1 MDIYYC
7 LPEFKKF
14 FRNFRFESEHNIWIM
29 DFYFQKNF
37 FWQKRIVNRMNILC
51 YTLDKVF
58 KKDGENYKITI
69 YKFYT

>member
-1 MDIYYC
+1 MDYG
-7 LPEFKKF
+7 FF
-14 FRNFRFESEHNIWIM
+14 FR
-29 DFYFQKNF
+29 KNF

-69 YKFYT
+69 YKF

>member
-29 DFYFQKNF
+29 DFSFEK
-37 FWQKRIVNRMNILC
+37 ISSG
-51 YTLDKVF
+51 
-58 KKDGENYKITI
+58 KKE
-69 YKFYT
+69 